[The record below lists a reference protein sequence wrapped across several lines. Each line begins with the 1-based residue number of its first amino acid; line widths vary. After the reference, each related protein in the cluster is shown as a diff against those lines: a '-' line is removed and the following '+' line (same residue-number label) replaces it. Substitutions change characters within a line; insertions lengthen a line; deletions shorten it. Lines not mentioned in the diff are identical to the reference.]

1 MPCKLQLQYT
11 ITMLLEEMASIFITP
26 YLLIFVVPK
35 VMYFKF
41 LYQKTHV
48 FLNYVLKCWVF
59 NHFVACWWYS
69 TLHIR
74 LHSLRWWSGRCVQV
88 CLFLLQLIINYQS
101 VTSAASNDIA
111 VWHLNS
117 LSMFDLRRHGNR
129 NYGSPHNAVKSMRS
143 SQGKM
148 EKSLLRYPYLIL
160 NMSLIIYIYLK
171 HISIITIVLV
181 LLCAYMLC
189 TSYHGPLF

>member
-1 MPCKLQLQYT
+1 
-11 ITMLLEEMASIFITP
+11 
-26 YLLIFVVPK
+26 
-35 VMYFKF
+35 
-41 LYQKTHV
+41 
-48 FLNYVLKCWVF
+48 
-59 NHFVACWWYS
+59 
-69 TLHIR
+69 
-74 LHSLRWWSGRCVQV
+74 
-88 CLFLLQLIINYQS
+88 
-101 VTSAASNDIA
+101 
-111 VWHLNS
+111 
-117 LSMFDLRRHGNR
+117 MFDLRRHGNR

-189 TSYHGPLF
+189 TSYHGPLFLLAFSYPLVLGYSLTRELVVSHLPFSPFECTGSSPIVSQNPSFKCHVEIIGR